1 MFSLNQQ
8 KAIELGQTGEK
19 AIRQQNDYDALQ
31 VVEYL
36 REFGEELLGA
46 NLDTDL
52 KGVII
57 SLRNI
62 GNKAIQKKY
71 ENVASVDVKAL
82 KTLAELT
89 FREKIFNCTLIF
101 FKSCTGNRKRRG
113 TISDARCCKK
123 CC

>member
-46 NLDTDL
+46 NLETDL

-62 GNKAIQKKY
+62 GNKVIQKKI
-71 ENVASVDVKAL
+71 ENVASVDVDVL
-82 KTLAELT
+82 KNLL
-89 FREKIFNCTLIF
+89 N
-101 FKSCTGNRKRRG
+101 
-113 TISDARCCKK
+113 
-123 CC
+123 